1 MAMSSDDIVSLIKAA
16 LPDAVVEMTD
26 LAGDND
32 HWKAVITSAAFAG
45 KSRVAQ
51 HQMVYA
57 ALNGSMDGAQGQLH
71 ALALETRAPES

>member
-1 MAMSSDDIVSLIKAA
+1 MAMNAEEIISLIKAS
-16 LPDAVVEMTD
+16 LPDAHVEMTD

-32 HWKAVITSAAFAG
+32 HWKAVVTSSAFIG

-57 ALNGSMDGAQGQLH
+57 ALKGAQVRPLLRLRRVS
-71 ALALETRAPES
+71 ARLAARRR

>member
-1 MAMSSDDIVSLIKAA
+1 MAMSADDIVSLIKAA
-16 LPDAVVEMTD
+16 LPDAVIEMTD

-57 ALNGSMDGAQGQLH
+57 ALKGSMDGAQGQLH
-71 ALALETRAPES
+71 ALALETRTPDA

>member
-1 MAMSSDDIVSLIKAA
+1 MAMAAEDIVGLIKAA
-16 LPDAVVEMTD
+16 LPDAIIEMTD

-32 HWKAVITSAAFAG
+32 HWKAVITSAAFVG

-57 ALNGSMDGAQGQLH
+57 ALKGSMDGARGQLH
-71 ALALETRAPES
+71 ALALETRTP